1 MAGFSKRIAVL
12 ALAAAAGCTDSFP
25 PVPGPLDRFYFPVGL
40 AVRRL
45 PVSAG
50 FPYGRT
56 ALLVVSSNFDLR
68 YDFDVGGAILA
79 VDPDASGD
87 SRPVSEGGTADPSLA
102 VLGGFNIGSYG
113 GEVDYLGGSGVDW
126 NELPGHACQP
136 LVGLLSPGAA
146 KVVTTSRGRR
156 EIYLIDM
163 DAQGKLIC
171 DGCAQG
177 LPKESLDP
185 FDVTPTCSGQ
195 GNGTV
200 ARVYVTH
207 LRAPDNVGLLTEL
220 DFLAGTTS
228 TLLIGAAST
237 FSSTFDP
244 DSGRLFVS
252 TRLGPIDQV
261 PMSWFN
267 ALTLPSGG
275 EPLVQAHNVAA
286 DVPGGLTRKFVI
298 FKDAATTPPTVT
310 GFLRLELFDYD
321 LAASTGSFVT
331 TGGALAVY
339 DLTPNALGEPAMRLL
354 RVVPTCNG
362 SGQTRVLPRS
372 GSGALLALTCDFDGA
387 LLFYDEDVGAMVGR
401 IGLDPSSG
409 RPRLGRSPFGLVVE
423 ERNAGPCL
431 SGSAGCTRLYVSSF
445 DTSVVSLVELDVA
458 DPGRATIVKQIGR
471 ARE

>member
-12 ALAAAAGCTDSFP
+12 ALAAAAGCSDSFP

-45 PVSAG
+45 PVTAG

-56 ALLVVSSNFDLR
+56 ALLVVSSNFDLA

-79 VDPDASGD
+79 VDPDASGNAMA
-87 SRPVSEGGTADPSLA
+87 GDPSLA
-102 VLGGFNIGSYG
+102 VLGGLNIGSYG
-113 GEVDYLGGSGVDW
+113 GEVDYLAGSGAGW
-126 NELPGHACQP
+126 NELPGHDCQP
-136 LVGLLSPGAA
+136 LAGRLSPGAA
-146 KVVTTSRGRR
+146 KVVTASRGRR
-156 EIYLIDM
+156 EIYQIDM
-163 DAQGKLIC
+163 DPKGSLAC
-171 DGCAQG
+171 DGCAQA
-177 LPKESLDP
+177 LPRGVLDP
-185 FDVTPTCSGQ
+185 FDVTPTCSAPGS
-195 GNGTV
+195 GTV
-200 ARVYVTH
+200 ARIYVTH
-207 LRAPDNVGLLTEL
+207 LQTLGNVGLVTEL

-252 TRLGPIDQV
+252 TRVSSIDQV

-286 DVPGGLTRKFVI
+286 DVPGGLTREFAI
-298 FKDAATTPPTVT
+298 FKDARTTPPTVT

-321 LAASTGSFVT
+321 IAARTGSFVT

-362 SGQTRVLPRS
+362 SGQLRVLPRS
-372 GSGALLALTCDFDGA
+372 GSGALLALTCDLDGT
-387 LLFYDEDVGAMVGR
+387 LLFYDDDVGAMVGR
-401 IGLDPSSG
+401 IGLDPTSG
-409 RPRLGRSPFGLVVE
+409 GPLLGRSPFGLAVE
-423 ERNAGPCL
+423 SREATRCLQNTNA
-431 SGSAGCTRLYVSSF
+431 CTRLYVSAF
-445 DTSVVSLVELDVA
+445 DTSVVSLVELDVRN
-458 DPGRATIVKQIGR
+458 PGAATIVKQIGR
-471 ARE
+471 AR